1 MNFIDIP
8 LNFGKF
14 RKHAPELELIKQ
26 VEACRTTA
34 HQLAGEKRYRDAVER
49 IVEAMHTAREFPD
62 FSNPEFRALVAALL
76 FDLAELHFELKDFK
90 QGEKD
95 LDNLFKVLEPLVK
108 KDPDR
113 FGPHNVAA
121 MEVSTRILRSR
132 RKLMDLLTKQQMT
145 TGMLFEKVNAGVAE
159 ATDKLVESLRKT
171 GELLASMGSY
181 REALKFYTEA
191 IKYSKKRSGRVTPRE
206 ISMTIEMAEV
216 MRRVK
221 RMRSRAKRLLEAVL
235 PHAIAAK
242 EIKMEED
249 ILALIAIIDADIE
262 EEPRWKAL
270 MHKLSLSSR
279 KKTAEDGD

>member
-8 LNFGKF
+8 LNLKEFK
-14 RKHAPELELIKQ
+14 KHGPELELIKQ
-26 VEACRTTA
+26 VEACRVTA
-34 HQLAGEKRYRDAVER
+34 HKLAEEKCYRDAVER

-62 FSNPEFRALVAALL
+62 FSNPEFRALVATLL

-132 RKLMDLLTKQQMT
+132 RKLMDLLAKQQMA

-206 ISMTIEMAEV
+206 IRMTIEMAEV

-221 RMRSRAKRLLEAVL
+221 RLRPRAKRLLEAVL

-242 EIKMEED
+242 EIKMEAD
-249 ILALIAIIDADIE
+249 ILALVAIIDADIE

-279 KKTAEDGD
+279 KKTAADGD

>member
-1 MNFIDIP
+1 MNFINIP
-8 LNFGKF
+8 LNLKEFKNHS
-14 RKHAPELELIKQ
+14 KELEIIRH
-26 VEACRTTA
+26 VEACRATA
-34 HQLAGEKRYRDAVER
+34 QQLAEEKRYRDAVER
-49 IVEAMHTAREFPD
+49 IVEAMRSAREFPD
-62 FSNPEFRALVAALL
+62 FSHPEFRALVAALL
-76 FDLAELHFELKDFK
+76 FDLAELHFQLKDYK

-108 KDPDR
+108 KDADR
-113 FGPHNVAA
+113 FGAHNVAA

-132 RKLMDLLTKQQMT
+132 RKLMDLLTKQQMA
-145 TGMLFEKVNAGVAE
+145 TGMLFEKVNAGMAE
-159 ATDKLVESLRKT
+159 ATDKLVESLRKM

-206 ISMTIEMAEV
+206 IAMTIEMAEV
-216 MRRVK
+216 MRRV
-221 RMRSRAKRLLEAVL
+221 RRLRPRAKRLLEAVL

-249 ILALIAIIDADIE
+249 ILALTAIIDADIE

-270 MHKLSLSSR
+270 MHKLSLPSR
-279 KKTAEDGD
+279 KKSAADGD